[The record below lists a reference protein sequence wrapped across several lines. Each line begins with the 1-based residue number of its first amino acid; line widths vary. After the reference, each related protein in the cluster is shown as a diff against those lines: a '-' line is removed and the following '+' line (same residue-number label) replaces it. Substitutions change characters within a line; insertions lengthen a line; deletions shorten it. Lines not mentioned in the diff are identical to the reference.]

1 MGLGNGEVGANRIES
16 LNCKQ
21 HGTAARVARD
31 YVTYIDKSESS
42 PTVDRRFDVAK
53 IDIHLSRRRCRFGLV
68 RVGLSRVEVLRR
80 DNIAGAQFLL
90 PLLRNLI
97 QRCLRFRLLESRLL
111 LSRMNWEK
119 QIAFLYLCPLLTV
132 ASNYLSTH

>member
-80 DNIAGAQFLL
+80 DNIAGPQFLL
-90 PLLRNLI
+90 PLHRNLTHP
-97 QRCLRFRLLESRLL
+97 CLPFRLLTPPYTPSPI
-111 LSRMNWEK
+111 N
-119 QIAFLYLCPLLTV
+119 F
-132 ASNYLSTH
+132 